1 MWWCLTP
8 ATATPSEDDPRGIR
22 GRAMLSV
29 YCETWS
35 RFMSNYLQSPPD
47 LHETSKLSYP
57 VITDH
62 RFLSELHQNTRK
74 VRI

>member
-1 MWWCLTP
+1 
-8 ATATPSEDDPRGIR
+8 
-22 GRAMLSV
+22 MLSV